1 MRILYLELINYIG
14 IQAAMGLERFELRF
28 EDIDKSI
35 IQIYGRN
42 KCGKTVVIRELHPF
56 SSIDLSGDDRNDL
69 SLIIK
74 GKVGSKHIIYEING
88 KVYEIIHTH
97 RPSGDTH
104 QVSSSLICDGVELN
118 ESQKVTVFNNIIERI
133 FGINKYIF
141 QFVINGTDLNPFGS
155 MNSTQ
160 RKTLMN
166 KAMGINMYD
175 KIHRLA
181 TDDYRYTN
189 KLITSLNNTKEF
201 LLSIYGSYETLVK
214 MLDDKRQEHQ
224 RVNHESQRQKSEL
237 DSLHGKISVLNQ
249 SDIVMELNEINTQ
262 ILTYNNVVGIMG
274 NDMRVH
280 DELVNEQIKLN
291 EIISRLRNDQNLINK
306 DIDNLFDRKSR
317 LQSDL
322 NQQQQIVS
330 DYENMKKLVD
340 DLKDKIRA
348 IEINQQVSCSSD
360 YLKSIMSMAQ
370 TVNSTCKEI
379 LICLNKNHLELFY
392 GLLKRNI
399 DISAFLLQEGSV
411 LMDGEK
417 EKSVISRV
425 RSIINNVEGIEPTDC
440 NNTTCLYRNSYN
452 YLNEYFKS
460 YQSTTEHE
468 FTIYDIEQMDH
479 AYKNIQVI
487 KRLINIELPNEI
499 KKNFDILRIM
509 ENLIHGQTGIDMPYL
524 EMLLN
529 EAIKLE
535 LRNRYYQQLSGIE
548 SQLKTMNTVVS
559 ITDSKEII
567 EEIDIKVQEFRNKL
581 SEIEIE
587 LNQYLRSLESNDK
600 KRMLLSQIK
609 HLNIKDLMRQQKRL
623 QRDSDQLNIY
633 RSQIS
638 LLDGEYQK
646 TQQILYAV
654 TNELKTLEEA
664 FAQYTN
670 TVTEIEKY
678 INQDFK
684 TKIIAEATSSTKGK
698 PIIVIR
704 EKINDALR
712 MTNRLLDI
720 MWNGEVEILLPTID
734 ATQFSIPFRTG
745 DNVSEDIRYGSQ
757 SEKSL
762 ILAALNLSLSALLTP
777 YNIPLLDEIDAF
789 LDSNKRDSFIEM
801 LIDVMTTL
809 KIEQLFLIS
818 HNTQPGQYDHLIHT
832 IDISKM
838 S

>member
-1 MRILYLELINYIG
+1 MKILYIKLINFIG
-14 IQAAMGLERFELRF
+14 IKAAMDLEEFELKF
-28 EDIDKSI
+28 ENIYKNI
-35 IQIYGRN
+35 IQIYGPN
-42 KCGKTVVIRELHPF
+42 KSGKTVILRELHPF
-56 SSIDLSGDDRNDL
+56 SSVDLIDCSRNDL

-74 GKVGSKHIIYEING
+74 GKVGSKHIIYEVND
-88 KVYEIIHTH
+88 KVYEITHTF
-97 RPSGDTH
+97 RPSGETH

-175 KIHRLA
+175 QIHRLA
-181 TDDYRYTN
+181 TDDYRYTS
-189 KLITSLNNTKEF
+189 KLITSLNNTKEY
-201 LLSIYGSYETLVK
+201 LLSIYGSYETLIK
-214 MLDDKRQEHQ
+214 MLDDKRQEYQ
-224 RVNHESQRQKSEL
+224 KLDNESQRQKSEL
-237 DSLHGKISVLNQ
+237 DSLRGKIFVLNQ
-249 SDIVMELNEINTQ
+249 SDIVTELNEINTQ
-262 ILTYNNVVGIMG
+262 ITTYNNVVGIMG

-291 EIISRLRNDQNLINK
+291 EMISRFRNDQNLINK
-306 DIDNLFDRKSR
+306 DIDNLFDRKAR

-330 DYENMKKLVD
+330 DYENMKKLVKE
-340 DLKDKIRA
+340 LKEKIRS
-348 IEINQQVSCSSD
+348 IDIHQQVSCSVD
-360 YLKSIMSMAQ
+360 YLKSIISMAQ

-379 LICLNKNHLELFY
+379 IVCLNKNHLELFY

-425 RSIINNVEGIEPTDC
+425 RSMINNVEGIEPIDC
-440 NNTTCLYRNSYN
+440 NNTTCLYRNSYK

-468 FTIYDIEQMDH
+468 FTVYDIEQMDH

-487 KRLINIELPNEI
+487 RRLINIELPNEV
-499 KKNFDILRIM
+499 KKNFNILKIM
-509 ENLIHGQTGIDMPYL
+509 ENLIHGQTGIDMSHL
-524 EMLLN
+524 ETLLN
-529 EAIKLE
+529 EAVKLE
-535 LRNRYYQQLSGIE
+535 LRNSYYQQLTGIE
-548 SQLKTMNTVVS
+548 NQLKTMDT
-559 ITDSKEII
+559 II
-567 EEIDIKVQEFRNKL
+567 PMTNSQEVIDEIDTQVQEFRNKL
-581 SEIEIE
+581 SEIEVE
-587 LNQYLRSLESNDK
+587 LNQYLQALESNDK

-609 HLNIKDLMRQQKRL
+609 HLNIKDLMKQQKRL
-623 QRDSDQLNIY
+623 QRDSDQLTIY
-633 RSQIS
+633 LSQAT

-646 TQQILYAV
+646 TQQFLYAV
-654 TNELKTLEEA
+654 TTELKTIEEA

-670 TVTEIEKY
+670 TVAEIEKY
-678 INQDFK
+678 LNQDMT

-698 PIIVIR
+698 PIIEIR
-704 EKINDALR
+704 EKIMGALH

-720 MWNGEVEILLPTID
+720 MWDGEVEILLPTID
-734 ATQFSIPFRTG
+734 ASQFSIPFRTG
-745 DNVSEDIRYGSQ
+745 ENSSEDIRYGSQ
-757 SEKSL
+757 SEKTL
-762 ILAALNLSLSALLTP
+762 IFAALNLSIAALLTP

-789 LDSNKRDSFIEM
+789 LDANKRDSFIEM

-832 IDISKM
+832 INISK
-838 S
+838 

>member
-1 MRILYLELINYIG
+1 VKILYIKLINFIG
-14 IQAAMGLERFELRF
+14 IKAAMDLEEFELKF
-28 EDIDKSI
+28 ENIYKNI
-35 IQIYGRN
+35 IQIYGPN
-42 KCGKTVVIRELHPF
+42 KSGKTVILRELHPF
-56 SSIDLSGDDRNDL
+56 SSVDLIDCSRNDL

-74 GKVGSKHIIYEING
+74 GKVGSKHIIYEVND
-88 KVYEIIHTH
+88 KVYEITHTF
-97 RPSGDTH
+97 RPSGETH

-175 KIHRLA
+175 QIHRLA
-181 TDDYRYTN
+181 TDDYRYTS
-189 KLITSLNNTKEF
+189 KLITSLNNTKEY
-201 LLSIYGSYETLVK
+201 LLSIYGSYETLIK
-214 MLDDKRQEHQ
+214 MLDDKRQEYQ
-224 RVNHESQRQKSEL
+224 KLDNESQRQKSEL
-237 DSLHGKISVLNQ
+237 DSLRGKIFVLNQ
-249 SDIVMELNEINTQ
+249 SDIVTELNEINTQ
-262 ILTYNNVVGIMG
+262 ITTYNNVVGIMG

-291 EIISRLRNDQNLINK
+291 EMISRFRNDQNLINK
-306 DIDNLFDRKSR
+306 DIDNLFDRKAR

-330 DYENMKKLVD
+330 DYENMKKLVKE
-340 DLKDKIRA
+340 LKEKIRS
-348 IEINQQVSCSSD
+348 IDIHQQVSCSVD
-360 YLKSIMSMAQ
+360 YLKSIISMAQ

-379 LICLNKNHLELFY
+379 IVCLNKNHLELFY

-425 RSIINNVEGIEPTDC
+425 RSMINNVEGIEPIDC
-440 NNTTCLYRNSYN
+440 NNTTCLYRNSYK

-468 FTIYDIEQMDH
+468 FTVYDIEQMDH

-487 KRLINIELPNEI
+487 RRLINIELPNEV
-499 KKNFDILRIM
+499 KKNFNILKIM
-509 ENLIHGQTGIDMPYL
+509 ENLIHGQTGIDMSHL
-524 EMLLN
+524 ETLLN
-529 EAIKLE
+529 EAVKLE
-535 LRNRYYQQLSGIE
+535 LRNSYYQQLTGIE
-548 SQLKTMNTVVS
+548 NQLKTMDT
-559 ITDSKEII
+559 II
-567 EEIDIKVQEFRNKL
+567 PMTNSQEVIDEIDTQVQEFRNKL
-581 SEIEIE
+581 SEIEVE
-587 LNQYLRSLESNDK
+587 LNQYLQALESNDK

-609 HLNIKDLMRQQKRL
+609 HLNIKDLMKQQKRL
-623 QRDSDQLNIY
+623 QRDSDQLTIY
-633 RSQIS
+633 LSQAT

-646 TQQILYAV
+646 TQQFLYAV
-654 TNELKTLEEA
+654 TTELKTIEEA

-670 TVTEIEKY
+670 TVAEIEKY
-678 INQDFK
+678 LNQDMT

-698 PIIVIR
+698 PIIEIR
-704 EKINDALR
+704 EKIMGALH

-720 MWNGEVEILLPTID
+720 MWDGEVEILLPTID
-734 ATQFSIPFRTG
+734 ASQFSIPFRTG
-745 DNVSEDIRYGSQ
+745 ENSSEDIRYGSQ
-757 SEKSL
+757 SEKTL
-762 ILAALNLSLSALLTP
+762 IFAALNLSIAALLTP

-789 LDSNKRDSFIEM
+789 LDANKRDSFIEM

-832 IDISKM
+832 INISK
-838 S
+838 